1 MIRRRKTFADLL
13 NIGSKTQNTDNGA
26 NAEQAAELWLQQR
39 GLSVVARNY
48 RCKSGEID
56 RVMLEQKTLVF
67 VEVRLRT
74 RSDFGGAAASITHSK
89 QQRLIKTAQLFLIQH
104 PQFCQHACRFDVM
117 LATDVENWQWLRDA
131 FAGN

>member
-1 MIRRRKTFADLL
+1 MIRYRKTVADLL
-13 NIGSKTQNTDNGA
+13 NNRSKAQNVENGA
-26 NAEQAAELWLQQR
+26 GAEDAAELWLQQR

-56 RVMLEQKTLVF
+56 RIMLEQKTLVF

-74 RSDFGGAAASITHSK
+74 RSDFGGAAASITPAK
-89 QQRLIKTAQLFLIQH
+89 QQRLIKTAQLFLMQH
-104 PQFCQHACRFDVM
+104 PQFSRHACRFDVM
-117 LATDVENWQWLRDA
+117 LATDIENWQWLRDA

>member
-13 NIGSKTQNTDNGA
+13 NIGSKTQNADNGA
-26 NAEQAAELWLQQR
+26 DAEHAAELWLQQR

-56 RVMLEQKTLVF
+56 RIMLEQKTLVF

-74 RSDFGGAAASITHSK
+74 RSDFGGAASSITPAK
-89 QQRLIKTAQLFLIQH
+89 QQRLIKTAQLFLLEH
-104 PQFCQHACRFDVM
+104 PQFRLHACRFDVM
-117 LATDVENWQWLRDA
+117 LATDIEHWEWLRDA
-131 FAGN
+131 FAGS